1 MDRAAALRSAAMLDP
16 VPTRFA
22 AIADIHGNDD
32 ALSAVLADID
42 RRGIGTVV
50 NLGDHFSGP
59 LAAAETAEILLAR
72 PMLSVRGNHDR
83 YLLDQSPEQMHVS
96 DAVAYRQ
103 LQPRH
108 LDWLGTLP
116 PTARLGDDILL
127 CHATPHDDQ
136 TYWLDEVRADGTTG
150 PRPLDGI
157 RTLAG
162 DIDVSLVLCGHTHLP
177 RIVRLPGGPLI
188 VNPGSVGLPAYDDDT
203 PVPHVMQTGT
213 PDASYAELTRDKNGE
228 WQVTLHAVPYDPAR
242 MAATA
247 RAENREDWATALE
260 TGWLAV

>member
-1 MDRAAALRSAAMLDP
+1 MPKPKTDH
-16 VPTRFA
+16 FA
-22 AIADIHGNDD
+22 AIADIHGNAD

-42 RRGIGTVV
+42 ARGIGTVV

-59 LAAAETAEILLAR
+59 LAAAETAEILLSR

-83 YLLDQSPEQMHVS
+83 YLIEHPPHQMHRS

-103 LQPRH
+103 LQPQH
-108 LDWLGTLP
+108 LDWLRSLP
-116 PTARLGDDILL
+116 PTAAMGAGTGDGILL
-127 CHATPHDDQ
+127 CHATPQDDQ
-136 TYWLDEVRADGTTG
+136 TYWLDEVRPDGSTG

-162 DIDVSLVLCGHTHLP
+162 STDARLILCGHTHLP
-177 RIVRLPGGPLI
+177 RVVTLPGGPQI

-203 PVPHVMQTGT
+203 PVAHVMQTGT
-213 PDASYAELTRDKNGE
+213 PDASYAELVRCGDR
-228 WQVTLHAVPYDPAR
+228 WSVTIHSVPYESAR
-242 MAATA
+242 MAALA
-247 RAENREDWATALE
+247 RDENREDWATALE